1 MMIRY
6 VKGSIW
12 FVLIGL
18 LTLPSYLS
26 AASIT
31 EKSTALGEGCI
42 ASEYNSTAM
51 GQGTK
56 ARGKV
61 STTMGL
67 GTIAD
72 GDYSTALG
80 LYTTANGTYSI
91 AAGYFTTA
99 EASLSTIIG
108 KGVGA
113 WAKLINNTP
122 NSFMVG
128 YMSNEADTVPEFFV
142 EDRGVGIG
150 TTDPGYALE
159 VNGSAGKPGGGSWED
174 SSDERLKKDIAAL
187 GSREALEKIIQL
199 RGVTFFWT
207 NPEEHAE
214 GQHAG
219 VLAQEVEAVFPDWVG
234 DVEPKGKD
242 KSLVPQG
249 EKVKSIFFPHDFNA
263 YLIEAIKELKA
274 QNEELRSEIEELR
287 LMIKELKS

>member
-1 MMIRY
+1 MIRY
-6 VKGSIW
+6 AKVSIW

-31 EKSTALGEGCI
+31 EKHASIGFGCD
-42 ASEYNSTAM
+42 ASGIHSTAM
-51 GQGTK
+51 GLGTT
-56 ARGKV
+56 ASGKD

-80 LYTTANGTYSI
+80 LYTTANGTSSI
-91 AAGYFTTA
+91 SAGYFTTA
-99 EASLSTIIG
+99 NASQATVIG
-108 KGVGA
+108 KGIGA
-113 WAKLINNTP
+113 WAKLINNIP

-187 GSREALEKIIQL
+187 GSREALEKITQL
-199 RGVTFFWT
+199 RGVTFSWI

-214 GQHAG
+214 GLHAG
-219 VLAQEVEAVFPDWVG
+219 ILAQDLEVVFPDWVG
-234 DVEPKGKD
+234 EVGPKGED
-242 KSLVPQG
+242 KALIPEG
-249 EKVKSIFFPHDFNA
+249 EKAKTISFPHDFNA

-274 QNEELRSEIEELR
+274 QNKELRSEIEKLR
-287 LMIKELKS
+287 LMIKDLKS